1 MLLQEIIQNVNF
13 SKVGSTD
20 LKPMDISG
28 AVVKEKLSFL
38 LLSELQKDGLPPN
51 LNRSTF
57 LRLSEIDRFG
67 TIDNK
72 NRMYWG
78 VKVGKKKYALTP
90 IQHKRNLKDLSDPH
104 CLVFDEIINPQDYD
118 FPYDADPVFH
128 EIKYGS
134 SFEEISLFDAT
145 RKEKKISDSERIEEL
160 LMYFKIADTGI
171 YTRFTVGSVFKP
183 QNFPPLPKPSKN
195 KGDIPKS
202 EEQINAHIED
212 FKRFQ
217 SKLEKWFKGGFPRR
231 YYCIEKEESK
241 DPLVHA
247 IKINRI
253 INQKTPI
260 KKLNLPSPVFYKP
273 LGPMAYDLQP
283 FNVFGQIRLHR
294 LFSNPDNCGMH
305 ETLIPTILIH
315 EGNYEYPVMTGL
327 PNRKQVSLWNVDR
340 IMKKTTDTVV
350 ICGCIQDA
358 EALSRYN
365 ATSVENLVFTSF
377 VDVGEKLELIDFSP
391 LNGKNVVFLI
401 SNHNGKSLADAYIET
416 DKVYRYLRGKTKL
429 KSEKTRLVIPEFAFV
444 QRRVEY
450 PDSSTIGTP
459 EELASVYYHNPPK
472 IVPESTFPKFPL
484 MGQSG
489 FATQFAKVLNP
500 SSDSSVFV
508 KDQKETRKKKEIDIS
523 RNVIIRSLL
532 YQGEITL
539 LAGYSGSGKS
549 RFCQTLIRYIVNG
562 DDKMFLKER
571 FWTRCSKKTPMK
583 IVYWNY
589 DGVSDTALK
598 IWEANCKEGLSVEQ
612 KKNIFIEQAPRWW
625 EGGGFHKDSGR
636 PNPEAYKNLLNEYT
650 NMGATT
656 GHPVDLL
663 IVDTLSSV
671 WKRDKTSDMLLFL
684 NGLTKAIPSMAV
696 LAIHHTTDLGRPLGG
711 CAAEEIP
718 RVVLILRK
726 IKKTELDNSISLSE
740 DTEDMEF
747 FKMWYDKN
755 NNITLEEEKL
765 PFICVRKSIDQ
776 YDVLD
781 SACTREEM
789 FDVLRRHYGLI
800 IKCSNEVTGRLL
812 GYSERTIRNRDKR
825 KPIIDAKTYGEYLKK
840 ISEKGEARKEKNS
853 R

>member
-450 PDSSTIGTP
+450 PDSSSTIATP

-489 FATQFAKVLNP
+489 FDTQLAKVLDP

-508 KDQKETRKKKEIDIS
+508 KDQKEIRKRRKKDPAK
-523 RNVIIRSLL
+523 NAIIRSLL
-532 YQGEITL
+532 YHGEITL
-539 LAGYSGSGKS
+539 LTGYRGSGKS

-562 DDKMFLKER
+562 NDKEFLRER
-571 FWTRCSKKTPMK
+571 FWTRCCKNSLMK
-583 IVYWNY
+583 IVYWCY
-589 DGVSDTALK
+589 DGVGPDELDEWRDQCVDGFSP
-598 IWEANCKEGLSVEQ
+598 EQ
-612 KKNIFIEQAPRWW
+612 KENTFIESTSRFKD
-625 EGGGFHKDSGR
+625 GLHKDTGR
-636 PNPEAYKNLLNEYT
+636 PIFEAYKDKLKEYALKG
-650 NMGATT
+650 MI

-663 IVDTLSSV
+663 IIDTLTTF
-671 WKRDKTSDMLLFL
+671 WGRDKISDPLLFL
-684 NGLTKAIPSMAV
+684 SGLTKEIPSMAV
-696 LAIHHTTDLGRPLGG
+696 LVIHHTKKSGESLGG
-711 CAAEEIP
+711 SAAEEIP
-718 RVVLILRK
+718 RVVL
-726 IKKTELDNSISLSE
+726 SLKRHQIQDASDDSNDKDE
-740 DTEDMEF
+740 NIET
-747 FKMWYDKN
+747 FKMWFAKN
-755 NNITLEEEKL
+755 NKVGIDIEKL

-776 YDVLD
+776 YDVHKPVCSRKD
-781 SACTREEM
+781 M
-789 FDVLRRHYGLI
+789 FDVLRYYYKTEYKLSDKAI
-800 IKCSNEVTGRLL
+800 GRLL
-812 GYSERTIRNRDKR
+812 GYTDRVFRNKEN
-825 KPIIDAKTYGEYLKK
+825 PIIDAETYNKKLKTIREN
-840 ISEKGEARKEKNS
+840 APPKERS
-853 R
+853 AE